1 MPDATTVAVP
11 SRFTTP
17 PATQPQ
23 RFAPIGTK
31 DLVRI
36 ADLARHE
43 MVDILETAAAFKR
56 KPSMASGALAGKSV
70 CMLFEKPSLRTRM
83 SFEVGL
89 FRMGGQAIYLDHQGS
104 PLGVRESVADYG
116 RNLER
121 WCHAIVA
128 RVRSHHTVA
137 TLAEATRVP
146 VINALCDLHHPC
158 QALADFQ
165 TLLERGFDLQ
175 HSQLAWVGDGNN
187 VCHSLMEAASI
198 LGCGMTVIT
207 PKGHEPND
215 RVHAECTARSMRTG
229 ARVSVTHDIGAVA
242 GAFAV
247 YTDTWVSMGQ
257 ESSAGK
263 STAFEPYRVTAD
275 LMAKAG
281 PKSLF
286 MHCLPAH
293 RGEEVTDQVMDS
305 RQSVVF
311 DQAENRMHAQNALL
325 CHVLAPST
333 VLPVDHSHISASL
346 SLPLSQ
352 DFS

>member
-1 MPDATTVAVP
+1 MPDATSVAVP
-11 SRFTTP
+11 SRIAT
-17 PATQPQ
+17 AQSTQPQ
-23 RFAPIGTK
+23 RFAPIGAK
-31 DLVRI
+31 DLLRI
-36 ADLARHE
+36 SDLARHE
-43 MVDILETAAAFKR
+43 IVDILETAAAFKR
-56 KPSMASGALAGKSV
+56 KPSMAAGALAGKSV

-89 FRMGGQAIYLDHQGS
+89 FRMGGQAIYLDHQGA
-104 PLGVRESVADYG
+104 PLGARESVADYG

-128 RVRSHHTVA
+128 RVRTHSTVA
-137 TLAEATRVP
+137 QLAEATRVP

-175 HSQLAWVGDGNN
+175 HSQLVWVGDGNN

-207 PKGHEPND
+207 PKGHEPD
-215 RVHAECTARSMRTG
+215 ERIHAECTARSMRTG
-229 ARVSVTHDIGAVA
+229 ARISVTHDIAAVA

-263 STAFEPYRVTAD
+263 CAAFEPYRVTSE
-275 LMAKAG
+275 LMSKAG
-281 PKSLF
+281 TKTIF

-293 RGEEVTDQVMDS
+293 RGEEVTDQVIDS
-305 RQSVVF
+305 PQSVVL

-325 CHVLAPST
+325 CHALAPST
-333 VLPVDHSHISASL
+333 VLPVDHSRVTVSL
-346 SLPLSQ
+346 
-352 DFS
+352 